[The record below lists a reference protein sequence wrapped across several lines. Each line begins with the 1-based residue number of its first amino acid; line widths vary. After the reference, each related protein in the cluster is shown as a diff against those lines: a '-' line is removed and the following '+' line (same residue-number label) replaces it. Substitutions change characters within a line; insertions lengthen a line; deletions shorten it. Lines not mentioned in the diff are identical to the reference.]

1 MTKSH
6 PLPLR
11 TLALAACLALA
22 GPLTVHAADAN
33 NNSKLARGDLNFMKK
48 AAASGMME
56 VELGKLAQ
64 AKSAND
70 AVRQFGKRMEEDHS
84 KANEK
89 LKSLAAAKGVELP
102 AEAPKREMASLQKKD
117 GVEFDRAYMKHMVA
131 DHKKDVSE
139 FEKIARSGKDGD
151 VKAFA
156 AETLPVLQEHRKLAE
171 ETHQQV
177 RTSKEGKS
185 LERTT
190 PKQ

>member
-1 MTKSH
+1 MHKTH
-6 PLPLR
+6 PLRALS
-11 TLALAACLALA
+11 LAACLALA
-22 GPLTVHAADAN
+22 APLAAHAADN
-33 NNSKLARGDLNFMKK
+33 KLPRAEAGFIKK

-64 AKSAND
+64 AKSSND
-70 AVRQFGKRMEEDHS
+70 AVRQFGKRMEDDHS

-102 AEAPKREMASLQKKD
+102 TDHHKKGMAGLDKKD
-117 GVEFDRAYMKHMVA
+117 GVDFDRAYMKHMVGA
-131 DHKKDVSE
+131 HKSDVSD
-139 FEKIARSGKDGD
+139 FEKIAKSGKDGD

-156 AETLPVLQEHRKLAE
+156 AETLPTLQEHRKLAE

-177 RTSKEGKS
+177 KSSREGKS
-185 LERTT
+185 LERTA